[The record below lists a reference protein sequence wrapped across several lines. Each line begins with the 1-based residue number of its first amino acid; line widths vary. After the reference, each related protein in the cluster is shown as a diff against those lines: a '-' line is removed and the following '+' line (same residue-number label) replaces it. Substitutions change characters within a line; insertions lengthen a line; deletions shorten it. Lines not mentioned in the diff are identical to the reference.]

1 MKTTHH
7 NGSAL
12 PLILAAALAAASG
25 AFGVNSYAGG
35 TGKAELAVTASISSH
50 CVISTVP
57 LASGG
62 VSTDC
67 TSGPAATVSL
77 DQGTNVTV
85 TGTASAPIVYE
96 RMPDMKD
103 QPAGTGIV
111 VTTVTF

>member
-1 MKTTHH
+1 MNPTHL

-12 PLILAAALAAASG
+12 PLILASALAAASG

-35 TGKAELAVTASISSH
+35 AGKAELAVTASISSH

-96 RMPDMKD
+96 RMTDLNN
-103 QPAGTGIV
+103 QSTGVGTLIA
-111 VTTVTF
+111 TVTF